1 MFSCMLYFCKDN
13 IFNIGKTFGT
23 DSNYRRKEKSA
34 AILMRKNSL
43 YFLYWNA
50 LFFPLRSIKLVSLY
64 RAVQVTSYIFVSP
77 VVSETRGN
85 LLNKVFFAGVEF
97 LLPIYFVEA
106 PAHRTRFG
114 NEGDFDGFQKST
126 NLLLGKF
133 Y

>member
-34 AILMRKNSL
+34 AILMTKNSL

-85 LLNKVFFAGVEF
+85 LLIRFFSQASNFCCQFISLKPPHTGRDSAMRAILMVS
-97 LLPIYFVEA
+97 
-106 PAHRTRFG
+106 
-114 NEGDFDGFQKST
+114 KSRQICS
-126 NLLLGKF
+126 
-133 Y
+133 